1 VKRSAVVAATL
12 GSLVLVSLVLAA
24 AALGQDSSVGG
35 YGGLGG
41 EVSAGAG
48 GGGSPASAAGVSGT
62 LPFTGVDLFFAV
74 IAGAAILLVGL
85 ALRRFGRARA

>member
-1 VKRSAVVAATL
+1 MKRSVVVAATL
-12 GSLVLVSLVLAA
+12 GFLVLVS

-48 GGGSPASAAGVSGT
+48 GGSPASAAGVSGT

-74 IAGAAILLVGL
+74 VAGAAILLIGL